1 MLKLCNI
8 QIPLSVNK
16 VLLEY
21 NHSFIPVL
29 SMAVLCYND
38 RAE

>member
-1 MLKLCNI
+1 MLKLWNV

-21 NHSFIPVL
+21 SHSFIPVS
-29 SMAVLCYND
+29 SMAVLRYND